1 MIVVKFSAAWCG
13 PCKMLKPIFE
23 KISNNE
29 EFKEKYKF
37 IEVDIDS
44 EDTIELLNSTP
55 NELSIRYMIR
65 NIPTIIVLDDKFD
78 IIDRKVGFLTESELI
93 DFLKKIK

>member
-37 IEVDIDS
+37 IEADIDS
-44 EDTIELLNSTP
+44 EDKIELLNSTP